1 MIEAVVEPKITVKE
15 HTAIDTQEKRY
26 TVAEYFELEKHSPIR
41 HEFYY
46 GKLIAMPGES
56 KKANIIAGNCYITF
70 RQSKPLKEQG
80 FFVFIQDVR
89 TIVKDDAIYRY
100 PDVVVADTK
109 DDNDTH
115 NIKSP
120 RILVEVISDNSKY
133 RDRVTK
139 LKEYSKI
146 PTLDYYVI
154 IDQDEVNVEVYSRKE
169 NGWHYQR
176 LEDMSD
182 LLDLPLFDMSLSLET
197 IYEDIVLTEA
207 GHQSDEEEV

>member
-1 MIEAVVEPKITVKE
+1 MSKSKQMLISEEKNY
-15 HTAIDTQEKRY
+15 TA
-26 TVAEYFELEKHSPIR
+26 AEYFELEKDSEIR

-46 GKLIAMPGES
+46 GKLIARQGDS
-56 KKANIIAGNCYITF
+56 KNANEIAGNCYTAF
-70 RQSKPLKEQG
+70 RQSKPLKQQG
-80 FFVFIQDVR
+80 FLVFIQDVR
-89 TIVKDDAIYRY
+89 TIVKEDEIYRY

-109 DDNDTH
+109 EDNHTH

-120 RILVEVISDNSKY
+120 RILIEVISDNSKY

-146 PTLDYYVI
+146 PSLDYYVI

-176 LEDMSD
+176 LEDVSD
-182 LLDLPLFDMSLSLET
+182 VVDLPLFDISLSLET
-197 IYEDIVLTEA
+197 IYEDIVFP
-207 GHQSDEEEV
+207 